1 MLYEML
7 CNYIKD
13 KLYENVDK
21 VQEML
26 VVYYTIDKLTSG
38 ETMNLLNEL
47 FPKNENI
54 YSVDDELATIPLVEE
69 EEEFEISHSVPQKAF
84 NIVEELLKAG
94 KIDNYEDKL
103 KFFLLTGQLSK
114 EQINTI
120 SEIGVSTIPEL

>member
-7 CNYIKD
+7 CSYIKD

-38 ETMNLLNEL
+38 ETMNLFNEL

-54 YSVDDELATIPLVEE
+54 YSVDNELATIPLVEK
-69 EEEFEISHSVPQKAF
+69 EFEISHPMPQKAF

-94 KIDNYEDKL
+94 KVDNCEDKL
-103 KFFLLTGQLSK
+103 KFFLLTGQLSE

>member
-7 CNYIKD
+7 CSYIKD

-54 YSVDDELATIPLVEE
+54 YSVDDELATIPLVEK
-69 EEEFEISHSVPQKAF
+69 EFEISHPMPKEAF
-84 NIVEELLKAG
+84 NIVEDLLKAG
-94 KIDNYEDKL
+94 KIDNCEDKL

-114 EQINTI
+114 EQIDAI
-120 SEIGVSTIPEL
+120 SEMGVSTIPEL

>member
-7 CNYIKD
+7 CSYIKD

-38 ETMNLLNEL
+38 EAMNLFNEL

-54 YSVDDELATIPLVEE
+54 YSVDNELATIPLVEQ
-69 EEEFEISHSVPQKAF
+69 EFEISHPMPQKAF

-94 KIDNYEDKL
+94 KIDNCEDKL

-114 EQINTI
+114 EQIVSI

>member
-7 CNYIKD
+7 NSYIKD

-38 ETMNLLNEL
+38 ETMNLFNEL

-54 YSVDDELATIPLVEE
+54 YSVDNGVATIPLE
-69 EEEFEISHSVPQKAF
+69 EEEFENFHPMPQEAF

-94 KIDNYEDKL
+94 KIDNCEDKL

-114 EQINTI
+114 EQIETI

>member
-7 CNYIKD
+7 YDYIKNE
-13 KLYENVDK
+13 LYENVDK

-26 VVYYTIDKLTSG
+26 VVYFAIDKLTSG
-38 ETMNLLNEL
+38 EAMNLFNEL

-54 YSVDDELATIPLVEE
+54 YSVDDELVTIPLVEQ
-69 EEEFEISHSVPQKAF
+69 EFEISHPMPQKAF

-94 KIDNYEDKL
+94 KIDNCEDKL

-114 EQINTI
+114 EQINAI

>member
-7 CNYIKD
+7 CSYIKD

-54 YSVDDELATIPLVEE
+54 YSVDDELVTIPLVEK
-69 EEEFEISHSVPQKAF
+69 EFEISHPMPQEAF
-84 NIVEELLKAG
+84 NIVEDLLKAG
-94 KIDNYEDKL
+94 KVDNCEDKL

-114 EQINTI
+114 EQIETI

>member
-69 EEEFEISHSVPQKAF
+69 EFEISHPMPQKAF

-94 KIDNYEDKL
+94 KVDNYEDKL

-114 EQINTI
+114 EQIDVI

>member
-7 CNYIKD
+7 CSYIKD

-38 ETMNLLNEL
+38 EAMNLFNEL

-54 YSVDDELATIPLVEE
+54 YSVDDELATIPLVEK
-69 EEEFEISHSVPQKAF
+69 EFEISHPMPQKAF

-94 KIDNYEDKL
+94 KIDNCEDKL

-114 EQINTI
+114 EQIETI

>member
-7 CNYIKD
+7 CSYIKD

-69 EEEFEISHSVPQKAF
+69 EFEISHPMPQKAF

-94 KIDNYEDKL
+94 KIDNCEDKL

-114 EQINTI
+114 EQIDTI

>member
-7 CNYIKD
+7 CSYIKD

-54 YSVDDELATIPLVEE
+54 YSVDDELATIPLVEK
-69 EEEFEISHSVPQKAF
+69 EFKISHPMPQGAF
-84 NIVEELLKAG
+84 NIVEDLLKAG
-94 KIDNYEDKL
+94 KIDNCEDKL

-114 EQINTI
+114 EQINAI
-120 SEIGVSTIPEL
+120 SEVGVSTIPEL

>member
-7 CNYIKD
+7 CSFIKD

-26 VVYYTIDKLTSG
+26 VVYFAIDKLTSG
-38 ETMNLLNEL
+38 EAMNLLNEL

-54 YSVDDELATIPLVEE
+54 YSVDDELATIPLE
-69 EEEFEISHSVPQKAF
+69 EEEFEIHPMPEKAF

-94 KIDNYEDKL
+94 KIDNCEDKL

-114 EQINTI
+114 EQINAI

>member
-7 CNYIKD
+7 CSYIKD

-54 YSVDDELATIPLVEE
+54 YSVDDELATIPLVEK
-69 EEEFEISHSVPQKAF
+69 EFEISHPMPQEAF
-84 NIVEELLKAG
+84 NIVEDLLKAG
-94 KIDNYEDKL
+94 KVDNCEDKL

>member
-7 CNYIKD
+7 CSYIKD

-54 YSVDDELATIPLVEE
+54 YSVDDELATIPLVEK
-69 EEEFEISHSVPQKAF
+69 EFEISHPMPQKAF

-94 KIDNYEDKL
+94 KIENCENKL

-114 EQINTI
+114 KQIDAI

>member
-7 CNYIKD
+7 NSHIKD
-13 KLYENVDK
+13 KFYENVDK

-26 VVYYTIDKLTSG
+26 VVYFAIDKLTSG
-38 ETMNLLNEL
+38 EAMDLFNEL
-47 FPKNENI
+47 FPKNEDI
-54 YSVDDELATIPLVEE
+54 YSVEDGIATLPLIE
-69 EEEFEISHSVPQKAF
+69 EEEFEISHPMPEKAF

-94 KIDNYEDKL
+94 KIDNCEDKL

-114 EQINTI
+114 EQINAI

>member
-7 CNYIKD
+7 CSYIKD

-54 YSVDDELATIPLVEE
+54 YSVDDEPATIPLVEE
-69 EEEFEISHSVPQKAF
+69 EFEISHTMRQKAF
-84 NIVEELLKAG
+84 NIVEDLLKAG
-94 KIDNYEDKL
+94 KVDNCEDKL

-114 EQINTI
+114 EQIDSI

>member
-7 CNYIKD
+7 CSYIKD

-54 YSVDDELATIPLVEE
+54 YSVDNELATIPLE
-69 EEEFEISHSVPQKAF
+69 EEEFENFHPMPQEAF

-94 KIDNYEDKL
+94 KIDNCEDKL

-114 EQINTI
+114 EQIDSI

>member
-7 CNYIKD
+7 CSYIKD

-26 VVYYTIDKLTSG
+26 VVYFTIDKLTSG

-69 EEEFEISHSVPQKAF
+69 EFEISHPMPQKAF
-84 NIVEELLKAG
+84 NIVEDLLKAG
-94 KIDNYEDKL
+94 KVDNCEDKL

-114 EQINTI
+114 EQIDSI

>member
-7 CNYIKD
+7 CSYIKD

-54 YSVDDELATIPLVEE
+54 YSVDDELATIPLVEQ
-69 EEEFEISHSVPQKAF
+69 EFEISHPMPQEAF
-84 NIVEELLKAG
+84 NIVEDLLKAG
-94 KIDNYEDKL
+94 KVDNCEDKL
-103 KFFLLTGQLSK
+103 KFFLLTGQLS
-114 EQINTI
+114 E
-120 SEIGVSTIPEL
+120 

>member
-7 CNYIKD
+7 NSYIKD
-13 KLYENVDK
+13 KLYENADK

-26 VVYYTIDKLTSG
+26 VVYYAIDKLTSG

-54 YSVDDELATIPLVEE
+54 YSVDDELATIPLVEK
-69 EEEFEISHSVPQKAF
+69 EFEISHPMPQEAF
-84 NIVEELLKAG
+84 NIVEDLLKAG
-94 KIDNYEDKL
+94 KVDTCEDKL

-114 EQINTI
+114 EQIETI
-120 SEIGVSTIPEL
+120 SEIGVSTIAEL

>member
-7 CNYIKD
+7 CSYIKD

-54 YSVDDELATIPLVEE
+54 YSVDDELATIPLVET
-69 EEEFEISHSVPQKAF
+69 EFEISHPMPQEAF
-84 NIVEELLKAG
+84 NIVEGLLKAG
-94 KIDNYEDKL
+94 KIDNCENKL
-103 KFFLLTGQLSK
+103 KFFWLTGPLSK

-120 SEIGVSTIPEL
+120 SEVGVSTIPEL

>member
-7 CNYIKD
+7 CSYIKD

-54 YSVDDELATIPLVEE
+54 YLVDNELATIPLVEK
-69 EEEFEISHSVPQKAF
+69 EFEISHPMPQEAF

-94 KIDNYEDKL
+94 KVDNCEDKL

-114 EQINTI
+114 EQIETI

>member
-7 CNYIKD
+7 CDYIKN

-26 VVYYTIDKLTSG
+26 VVYFAIDKLTSG
-38 ETMNLLNEL
+38 EAINLFNEL

-54 YSVDDELATIPLVEE
+54 YPVDNELATIPLVEK
-69 EEEFEISHSVPQKAF
+69 EFKISHPMPQKAF
-84 NIVEELLKAG
+84 DIVEELLKAG
-94 KIDNYEDKL
+94 KINNYEDKL

-114 EQINTI
+114 EQIDAI
-120 SEIGVSTIPEL
+120 SEMGVSTIPEL

>member
-7 CNYIKD
+7 CSYIKD

-54 YSVDDELATIPLVEE
+54 YSVDDELATIPLVEK
-69 EEEFEISHSVPQKAF
+69 EFEISHPMPEKAF

-94 KIDNYEDKL
+94 KVDNCEDKL
-103 KFFLLTGQLSK
+103 KFFLLTGQLSE

>member
-7 CNYIKD
+7 YGCIKD

-21 VQEML
+21 IQEML
-26 VVYYTIDKLTSG
+26 VVYFAIDKLTSG
-38 ETMNLLNEL
+38 ETMNLFNEL

-54 YSVDDELATIPLVEE
+54 YSVDNGVATIPLK
-69 EEEFEISHSVPQKAF
+69 EEEFENFHPMPEKAF

-94 KIDNYEDKL
+94 KIDNCEDKL

-114 EQINTI
+114 EQIDSI
-120 SEIGVSTIPEL
+120 SEIGISTIPEL

>member
-7 CNYIKD
+7 CSYIKD

-69 EEEFEISHSVPQKAF
+69 EFEISHPMPQKAF

-94 KIDNYEDKL
+94 KIENCENKL

-114 EQINTI
+114 EQINAI

>member
-7 CNYIKD
+7 NSYIKD

-54 YSVDDELATIPLVEE
+54 YSVDNGVATIPLE
-69 EEEFEISHSVPQKAF
+69 EEEFEISHPMPEKAF

-94 KIDNYEDKL
+94 KIDNCEDKL

-120 SEIGVSTIPEL
+120 SEMGVSTIPEL

>member
-7 CNYIKD
+7 CSYIKD

-47 FPKNENI
+47 FPKDENI
-54 YSVDDELATIPLVEE
+54 YSVDDELATIPLVEK
-69 EEEFEISHSVPQKAF
+69 EFEISHPMPQEAF
-84 NIVEELLKAG
+84 NIVEDLLKAG
-94 KIDNYEDKL
+94 KVDNCEDKL

-114 EQINTI
+114 EQIDSI

>member
-7 CNYIKD
+7 NSYIKD

-38 ETMNLLNEL
+38 EAMNLFNEL

-54 YSVDDELATIPLVEE
+54 YSVDNELATIPLVEK
-69 EEEFEISHSVPQKAF
+69 EFEISHPMPQEAF
-84 NIVEELLKAG
+84 NIVEDLLKAG
-94 KIDNYEDKL
+94 KIDNCEDKL

-114 EQINTI
+114 EQIDSI

>member
-7 CNYIKD
+7 CSYIKD

-47 FPKNENI
+47 FTKNENI
-54 YSVDDELATIPLVEE
+54 YSVDDELATIPLVEK
-69 EEEFEISHSVPQKAF
+69 EFEISHPMPKEAF
-84 NIVEELLKAG
+84 NIVEDLLKAG
-94 KIDNYEDKL
+94 KIDNCEDKL

-114 EQINTI
+114 EQIDSI

>member
-7 CNYIKD
+7 CSYIKD

-38 ETMNLLNEL
+38 EAMNLLNEL

-54 YSVDDELATIPLVEE
+54 YSVDDELTTIPLVEK
-69 EEEFEISHSVPQKAF
+69 EFEISHPMPQEAF
-84 NIVEELLKAG
+84 NIIEELLKAG
-94 KIDNYEDKL
+94 KIDN
-103 KFFLLTGQLSK
+103 
-114 EQINTI
+114 
-120 SEIGVSTIPEL
+120 

>member
-7 CNYIKD
+7 CSYIKD

-54 YSVDDELATIPLVEE
+54 YSVDDELATIPLVEK
-69 EEEFEISHSVPQKAF
+69 EFEISHPMPQEAF
-84 NIVEELLKAG
+84 NIVEGLLKAG
-94 KIDNYEDKL
+94 KIDNCENKL

-114 EQINTI
+114 EQIDAI

>member
-7 CNYIKD
+7 CSYIKD

-54 YSVDDELATIPLVEE
+54 YSVDNELVTIPLVEK
-69 EEEFEISHSVPQKAF
+69 EFEISHPMPQEAF

-94 KIDNYEDKL
+94 KIDNCENKL

-114 EQINTI
+114 EQIETI

>member
-7 CNYIKD
+7 CSYIKD

-54 YSVDDELATIPLVEE
+54 YSVDNELATIPLVEK
-69 EEEFEISHSVPQKAF
+69 EFEISHPMPQEAF
-84 NIVEELLKAG
+84 NIIEELLKAG
-94 KIDNYEDKL
+94 KIDNCEDKL

-114 EQINTI
+114 EQINAI

>member
-7 CNYIKD
+7 SNYIKD

-26 VVYYTIDKLTSG
+26 VVYFTIDKLTSG

-54 YSVDDELATIPLVEE
+54 YSVDDELATIPLVEQ
-69 EEEFEISHSVPQKAF
+69 EFEFSHPMPQEAF

-94 KIDNYEDKL
+94 KVDNCEDKL

-114 EQINTI
+114 EQIDSI